1 MKIFSSNFGVIYIFM
16 AQVFFTIQDMVI
28 KLISSDYA
36 LHEIVLVRSCVGI
49 LFTVFVFIPLD
60 NGIKNLF
67 KKNIVLHL
75 LRGLGIVIANLCFFT
90 SLITI
95 SLANAVAIFFIAPLI
110 ITLLSVVIL
119 GEKVGI
125 KGCVAV
131 FIGFLGVVII
141 LRPGYGVFNFA
152 SLLPL
157 VAALA
162 YSLVQIMTRKMG
174 EAEKTSKMVF
184 YIQLNLVFFSAIS
197 GLFFGHGKFADPSQ
211 PTLYFLLR
219 PWIVPPFKDLLIM
232 FGIGILSGMGA
243 YCISQAYRI
252 TKAGFIA
259 PFEYV
264 ALPLSIFWSIV
275 VFGEWPDFVSWIGIL
290 LISGG
295 GLYVAYSGNVK
306 GKNND
311 IYVPIPR
318 NR

>member
-1 MKIFSSNFGVIYIFM
+1 MNFGVIYIIM

-28 KLISSDYA
+28 KLISSEYA

-49 LFTVFVFIPLD
+49 LFTVFVFLPLD
-60 NGIKNLF
+60 NGVKHLF

-75 LRGLGIVIANLCFFT
+75 LRGFGIVIANLCFFT

-95 SLANAVAIFFIAPLI
+95 PLGDAVAIFFIAPLI
-110 ITLLSVVIL
+110 ITSLSVVIL
-119 GEKVGI
+119 SEKVGI
-125 KGCVAV
+125 RSWFAV
-131 FIGFLGVVII
+131 FFGFSGVVII
-141 LRPGYGVFNFA
+141 LRPGYGVFNYA

-174 EAEKTSKMVF
+174 KAEKTSKMVF
-184 YIQLNLVFFSAIS
+184 YIQLNLFFFSAIS
-197 GLFFGHGKFADPSQ
+197 GLFFGHGNFADPSQ

-219 PWIVPPFKDLLIM
+219 AWIVPSLKDILIM
-232 FGIGILSGMGA
+232 IGIGILSGLGA
-243 YCISQAYRI
+243 YCISNAYRI
-252 TKAGFIA
+252 SKAGFIA

-275 VFGEWPDFVSWIGIL
+275 VFGEWPDIVSWIGIL
-290 LISGG
+290 LISGA
-295 GLYVAYSGNVK
+295 GLYVAHSENVD
-306 GKNND
+306 GKKND
-311 IYVPIPR
+311 IYIPIPR